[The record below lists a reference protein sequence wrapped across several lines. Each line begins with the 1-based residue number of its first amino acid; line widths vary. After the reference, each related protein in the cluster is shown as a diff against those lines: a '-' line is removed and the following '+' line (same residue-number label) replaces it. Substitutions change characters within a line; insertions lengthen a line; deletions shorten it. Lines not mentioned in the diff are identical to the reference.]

1 MSFPLA
7 LVTPLALPASCVGAV
22 AFVKLVATA
31 VSVARVLLLLT
42 VLTVSAVV
50 FMLCHFWF
58 LS

>member
-1 MSFPLA
+1 
-7 LVTPLALPASCVGAV
+7 V